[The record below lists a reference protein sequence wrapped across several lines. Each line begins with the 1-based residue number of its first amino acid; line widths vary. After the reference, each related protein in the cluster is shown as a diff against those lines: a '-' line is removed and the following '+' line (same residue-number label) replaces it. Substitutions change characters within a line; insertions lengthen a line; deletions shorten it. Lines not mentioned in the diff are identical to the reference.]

1 MIEVTFAQWFFLN
14 LLIPMLQFEKWGFKF
29 TVGRWWR
36 FQNSK
41 SEFSKFW
48 VRRKKWKESVVD
60 CHLHLKPGSTMVNS
74 RTTFTCFGLFRRVGK
89 PEKPNRQARRS
100 AASTILSYWAD
111 RAIRLCFDPEVNHLF
126 HFCFWYI
133 FSKGKQGNVEKYDL
147 PFICISITSIWNQSL
162 VLNFIY
168 R

>member
-1 MIEVTFAQWFFLN
+1 MMAI
-14 LLIPMLQFEKWGFKF
+14 
-29 TVGRWWR
+29 
-36 FQNSK
+36 SK
-41 SEFSKFW
+41 SEIWIFKSLSSTQK
-48 VRRKKWKESVVD
+48 VKGKESVVD

-147 PFICISITSIWNQSL
+147 PFICIGITSILKSITSARFYLSINLNMNSTSL
-162 VLNFIY
+162 
-168 R
+168 